1 MNRKEIHPSYE
12 NFIAEYKEAFT
23 EKEYKDLMKNGDY
36 SDAEST
42 VDTYIHQDDCYYS
55 LFEAYNRKIAITH
68 VLIKCQKLRYK
79 ISVLNRRLQRTRTEN
94 KRLQKRNEKLEELL
108 LDYVARQIPD

>member
-1 MNRKEIHPSYE
+1 MNRTQAEDYIDDHAYDNEVSWTLTFSIHS
-12 NFIAEYKEAFT
+12 
-23 EKEYKDLMKNGDY
+23 
-36 SDAEST
+36 
-42 VDTYIHQDDCYYS
+42 
-55 LFEAYNRKIAITH
+55 
-68 VLIKCQKLRYK
+68 VLCTCQRLRRK

>member
-1 MNRKEIHPSYE
+1 MSNLEWSIPIVQDLHEHLPSSDMLYGMSKCYDMTTSEINLYE
-12 NFIAEYKEAFT
+12 DVT
-23 EKEYKDLMKNGDY
+23 KNKFDY
-36 SDAEST
+36 MHDYDIFGTLAT
-42 VDTYIHQDDCYYS
+42 
-55 LFEAYNRKIAITH
+55 
-68 VLIKCQKLRYK
+68 CQLLRHK